1 MKLVAALSLCFLA
14 CTARALDTDDLLDR
28 VDTALSM
35 AAFQDNVRLRLSGT
49 IDLEGYHF
57 QQPAPGLIDSNID
70 NLFNPRLTLFLDAQI
85 GSQVYVFVQSRL
97 DRGFDPSDHG
107 AQVRLDEYALR
118 FTPWKDG
125 RFTLQVGKFA
135 TVVGNWVPRHL
146 PWENPF
152 INAPLVYE
160 NVTAVSDKVAPRS
173 ASYFVY
179 RFQGEKYEFN
189 PVIWGPSYASG
200 VSVSGRLGMFD
211 YAGEMKNS
219 SLSSRPESWNITSIG
234 FEYPSFAARLGFR
247 PNQAWNF
254 GVSMADGV
262 YLRPEA
268 EPTLPPGRN
277 IGDYREL
284 VLGQDAGF
292 AWHHLQLWAEVYE
305 ARFEIPRVGNA
316 DTLAYYFEAK
326 YKFTPQLF
334 GALRWNQQIFGS
346 IDDGRRAQSSL
357 GPGPCPHRRCDW
369 IPFHL
374 AHPAQ
379 VAIQLSARNDGPAR
393 RQPPAGCAVHRPL
406 LEIERKLRKVTR
418 LLPLQYRFQR
428 EYGLMV
434 ECCDFPWLLAIP
446 PMRMLANP

>member
-1 MKLVAALSLCFLA
+1 MKSVAALSLCFLA
-14 CTARALDTDDLLDR
+14 CTAHALDTDELLDR
-28 VDTALSM
+28 VDTALSV
-35 AAFQDNVRLRLSGT
+35 AAFQDKVRLRLSGT
-49 IDLEGYHF
+49 IDLEGYHLE
-57 QQPAPGLIDSNID
+57 QPAPGLINSKID

-85 GSQVYVFVQSRL
+85 GSQVYAFVQSRL
-97 DRGFDPSDHG
+97 DRGFDPSDRG

-125 RFTLQVGKFA
+125 QFSLQVGKFA

-160 NVTAVSDKVAPRS
+160 NVTAVSDKIAPRS

-179 RFQGEKYEFN
+179 RYQGEKYEFN

-211 YAGEMKNS
+211 YAGEMKNA
-219 SLSSRPESWNITSIG
+219 SLSSRPESWSVTSIG
-234 FEYPSFAARLGFR
+234 FEHPSFAARLGFR
-247 PNQAWNF
+247 PNQAWTF

-268 EPTLPPGRN
+268 EPTLPPGRD

-284 VLGQDAGF
+284 VLGQDASF

-305 ARFEIPRVGNA
+305 ARFEIPRVGDA

-334 GALRWNQQIFGS
+334 GAVRWNQQIFGS
-346 IDDGRRAQSSL
+346 VDGGRKGSLRWGQDLGRIDA
-357 GPGPCPHRRCDW
+357 
-369 IPFHL
+369 
-374 AHPAQ
+374 
-379 VAIQLSARNDGPAR
+379 AIGYRFTSHTQL
-393 RQPPAGCAVHRPL
+393 
-406 LEIERKLRKVTR
+406 K
-418 LLPLQYRFQR
+418 LQYSFQHETTGPR
-428 EYGLMV
+428 
-434 ECCDFPWLLAIP
+434 DDNHLLAVQFTV
-446 PMRMLANP
+446 RF

>member
-28 VDTALSM
+28 VDAALSM

-70 NLFNPRLTLFLDAQI
+70 NLFNPRLTLFLDAQV
-85 GSQVYVFVQSRL
+85 GSQVYVFVQARL
-97 DRGFDPSDHG
+97 DRGFDPSDRG

-146 PWENPF
+146 SWTNPF

-160 NVTAVSDKVAPRS
+160 NVTAVSDKAAPKS
-173 ASYFVY
+173 AGYFVY
-179 RFQGEKYEFN
+179 RFHGEKYEFN

-200 VSVSGRLGMFD
+200 ISVSGRLGNFD
-211 YAGEMKNS
+211 YAAEMKNS
-219 SLSSRPESWNITSIG
+219 SLSSRPQSWNATETD
-234 FEYPSFAARLGFR
+234 FDHPSFNARIGFR
-247 PNQAWNF
+247 PNQMWNF
-254 GVSMADGV
+254 GVSVSDGA
-262 YLRPEA
+262 YFRSEA
-268 EPTLPPGRN
+268 ESTLPRGHD
-277 IGDYREL
+277 IGDFREL
-284 VLGQDAGF
+284 VLGQDASF

-305 ARFEIPRVGNA
+305 ARFEIPRVGDA

-334 GALRWNQQIFGS
+334 GALRWNQQMFGS
-346 IDDGRRAQSSL
+346 IDD
-357 GPGPCPHRRCDW
+357 
-369 IPFHL
+369 
-374 AHPAQ
+374 
-379 VAIQLSARNDGPAR
+379 
-393 RQPPAGCAVHRPL
+393 
-406 LEIERKLRKVTR
+406 ERKGDLRWGQDLGRIDAAIGYRFTSHTQLK
-418 LLPLQYRFQR
+418 LQYSFQHETTGPR
-428 EYGLMV
+428 EGNH
-434 ECCDFPWLLAIP
+434 LLAAQFTV
-446 PMRMLANP
+446 RF